1 MPRELSALIERLGL
15 RITLAVPLFVLFV
28 AMAVQGGVIAMP
40 ARGLALLAM
49 AGAALWCIWIPRLPA
64 LSHLL
69 LFAAA
74 VLFAGLGFGLARHG
88 LAELAPLV
96 IGMPQLL
103 LFGASLRHAA
113 QGVGERA

>member
-1 MPRELSALIERLGL
+1 MSRELTALVERLGL

-28 AMAVQGGVIAMP
+28 AMAVQGGMLDMP
-40 ARGLALLAM
+40 ARALALIAM
-49 AGAALWCIWIPRLPA
+49 AGAGFWCIWVPRMPA

-74 VLFAGLGFGLARHG
+74 VVFAGLGFGLSRHG
-88 LAELAPLV
+88 FAGFAPLV

-113 QGVGERA
+113 QGIGERA